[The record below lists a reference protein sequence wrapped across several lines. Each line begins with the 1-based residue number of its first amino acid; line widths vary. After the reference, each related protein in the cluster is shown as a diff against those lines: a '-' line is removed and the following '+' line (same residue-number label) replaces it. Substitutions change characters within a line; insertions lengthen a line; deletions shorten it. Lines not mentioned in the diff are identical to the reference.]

1 MSALPQKRSFDPGRP
16 NVRFAPE
23 ADIQNT
29 SRLPSAIEIDGAGA
43 YADRAVLLMTLCD
56 WNCDNGIEG

>member
-1 MSALPQKRSFDPGRP
+1 MAALVKSGHSEPVEP

-29 SRLPSAIEIDGAGA
+29 SRLPSAVEIDGAGA

-56 WNCDNGIEG
+56 WNCDSGIEG